1 MTRASYV
8 GFFFGLVLAAGPC
21 HGTEYVEI
29 VLDTS
34 MEMWDLFPDGT
45 PRVVAVRTVLEAF
58 VVSPAATGRNL
69 EFGLRTIGGRSDITI
84 DSGCADSDSLIAT
97 GPVDSERW
105 SAALAKLVP
114 RGGRAL
120 VHAIE
125 KAAEGLSSADGER
138 RIVVLT
144 SGGDQCHRDLIA
156 LLGRLAEVENPI
168 TIRIIGLGMN
178 QDLANLLVLS
188 TPMRNVND
196 PTKLL
201 ETLRWAAAPQTAESR
216 RAEWLDLTITYG
228 NTPVD
233 GATLFVVDRFVGE
246 EFSTRIVEG
255 RARIR
260 LAPGRYRARI
270 EGPGIAKVLL
280 DDIVHLGDL
289 ETLELVLDVSP
300 PVTLEVDPERPLA
313 GDEAHIHYWGAPPGT
328 NYVAVATAGAHAGQ
342 YLLRYPTTGSTTGE
356 VALPL
361 PDFPNRLE
369 VQFTREIGSGM
380 HQLLGR
386 LEFETNRRQLSLEAP
401 ERAEIQTPMT
411 LNWSGD
417 ELPGDYIIVEHSG
430 EDDLPED
437 VLCIPAFGGGPI
449 TVNAPGPAGNYAVRY
464 KSSRGQ
470 SVARAS
476 LEVFEILATLEGPV
490 KAAPGEEIDVDWT
503 GPDAAQDFLSLAA
516 LGEADDEYRSFSPTA
531 IGSPAVLTA
540 PDTVGDYEIRYVRAS
555 DGEVLARH
563 PLAVAAVEI
572 ALEVPR
578 VVEAGTRFEV
588 AWSGTAGVGDFIAV
602 AHHRSGPK
610 NYLDWS
616 YTDLGSPVT
625 LAAPFEPGMYV
636 VRYVSGKNN
645 EIVARR
651 SIEVR

>member
-1 MTRASYV
+1 MTRALSTA
-8 GFFFGLVLAAGPC
+8 FAILLLASTVC
-21 HGTEYVEI
+21 HGTERIEI
-29 VLDTS
+29 LLDTS

-45 PRVVAVRTVLEAF
+45 PRIVAVRTVLEAF
-58 VVSPAATGRNL
+58 IVSPAATGRNL
-69 EFGLRTIGGRSDITI
+69 EFGLRTIGGRSDITS
-84 DSGCADSDSLIAT
+84 DSGCEDSDSLIAG

-105 SAALAKLVP
+105 SSALARLDP

-125 KAAEGLSSADGER
+125 EAAEGLSSSDGER

-144 SGGDQCHRDLIA
+144 SGWDQCHRDVIA
-156 LLGRLAEVENPI
+156 FLGQLSEAEKPI
-168 TIRIIGLGMN
+168 TVRIIGLGMD

-188 TPMRNVND
+188 TPTRNVSD

-216 RAEWLDLTITYG
+216 RAEWLDLTISYG
-228 NTPVD
+228 DTPVD
-233 GATLFVVDRFVGE
+233 GATLYLVDRFFGE
-246 EFSTRIVEG
+246 ESSTTIVKG
-255 RARIR
+255 TARIR
-260 LAPGRYRARI
+260 LTPGRYRATI
-270 EGPGIAKVLL
+270 EGPGIAKVVL
-280 DDIVHLGDL
+280 DDIVHLGNL
-289 ETLELVLDVSP
+289 EMLELALDVSP

-313 GDEAHIHYWGAPPGT
+313 GDEAHIQYWGAPPGT
-328 NYVAVATAGAHAGQ
+328 NYVAVATAGAPAGQ
-342 YLLRYPTTGSTTGE
+342 YLSRYPTTGSTGE

-369 VQFTREIGSGM
+369 VQFTREIGSGI

-386 LEFETNRRQLSLEAP
+386 IEFETNRRHLTIEAP

-417 ELPGDYIIVEHSG
+417 ELPGDYIIVEYSG
-430 EDDLPED
+430 DDLRED
-437 VLCIPAFGGGPI
+437 VLCVPAFGGGPMTI
-449 TVNAPGPAGNYAVRY
+449 NAPGPAGDYAVRY

-470 SVARAS
+470 TVARAS

-490 KAAPGEEIDVDWT
+490 KAAPGEDIDVDWT
-503 GPDAAQDFLSLAA
+503 GPDAALDFLSLAA
-516 LGEADDEYRSFSPTA
+516 LGEPDDQYRSFSPTTT
-531 IGSPAVLTA
+531 GSPAVLTV
-540 PDTVGDYEIRYVRAS
+540 PNTVGDYEIRYVRAS
-555 DGEVLARH
+555 DGKVLARH
-563 PLAVAAVEI
+563 PLAVVAVEI
-572 ALEVPR
+572 SLEVPS

-602 AHHRSGPK
+602 AHHHSGPK

-625 LAAPFEPGMYV
+625 LAAPFEPGIYV
-636 VRYVSGKNN
+636 VRYVSGTSN